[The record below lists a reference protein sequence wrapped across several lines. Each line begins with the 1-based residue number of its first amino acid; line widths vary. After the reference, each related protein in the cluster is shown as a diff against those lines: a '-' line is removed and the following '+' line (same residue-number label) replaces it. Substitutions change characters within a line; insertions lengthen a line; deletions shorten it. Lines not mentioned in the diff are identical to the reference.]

1 MKWVKGGKWQVRQI
15 DRPSAVEYTAFL
27 LPIADARGIHQ
38 IGQRVEAKQAARAF
52 LDRPDRWNSEIG
64 QPAGLEVYVPAR
76 RTATALLR
84 EMESMDTEFEVE
96 FRTTPLE
103 ECSPPRREAI
113 IRRLVQMLENYGPL
127 RGVDEVIDF
136 ANIGVEMPDEGAPR
150 SVSLDM
156 LILDLAYFAETY
168 RLMSDEGADRRSLA
182 RRMQIQSTMAV
193 RDVRVIV
200 DLDADDQIRF
210 AVRPVTLR
218 AFLWEILFDL
228 HDRRP
233 GNCQVCGQVLSLL
246 PVRGRPFAYCPDHRG
261 TKYRTATYEKKLAK
275 ERSRATS
282 V

>member
-1 MKWVKGGKWQVRQI
+1 
-15 DRPSAVEYTAFL
+15 
-27 LPIADARGIHQ
+27 
-38 IGQRVEAKQAARAF
+38 
-52 LDRPDRWNSEIG
+52 
-64 QPAGLEVYVPAR
+64 
-76 RTATALLR
+76 
-84 EMESMDTEFEVE
+84 
-96 FRTTPLE
+96 
-103 ECSPPRREAI
+103 
-113 IRRLVQMLENYGPL
+113 
-127 RGVDEVIDF
+127 
-136 ANIGVEMPDEGAPR
+136 
-150 SVSLDM
+150 
-156 LILDLAYFAETY
+156 
-168 RLMSDEGADRRSLA
+168 
-182 RRMQIQSTMAV
+182 MQIQSTMAV